1 MPEKKIRLSRRAFLK
16 AMTVGAAGG
25 AVLGGAFSPAGT
37 SVYASAPKTNGT
49 GIAGVICVSS
59 QANKSPRLDFISL
72 TDGRRLGTLEN
83 TFASHAIVPV
93 ESTHSFFV
101 HGRDT
106 QTDKGVIRGFAI
118 DPVTAAWNQIYEK
131 QLEGGLVLHWQP
143 SPDGTL
149 IQYNTIKDH
158 ALHVLDTRSLELHTY
173 QGGGSHSNMAFFHDN
188 DWLVATDDLG
198 RGTKLRVVARAT
210 NTILSETAVGNW
222 GHGLTVN
229 DETGRAFVWAD
240 EGVHIVSLAKMNL
253 GAHLGLIKTAAH
265 RQRSWFCWTP
275 QGGRYSHDQTWNPGD
290 RYSPWL
296 TVLDMQKA
304 RLERIET
311 GPEQPGILQI
321 SPDGKLGVSG
331 SHASNNICLFDIAA
345 NRFLGTVAAGGHEG
359 SFFDRDVGFSRDR
372 RIVFVTNPADKTLT
386 AIDVHSQQAI
396 GQIALPAKPEWMKVL
411 TV

>member
-1 MPEKKIRLSRRAFLK
+1 MAHLYMPLSTEK
-16 AMTVGAAGG
+16 
-25 AVLGGAFSPAGT
+25 
-37 SVYASAPKTNGT
+37 NGT
-49 GIAGVICVSS
+49 GIAGIACVSS
-59 QANKSPRLDFISL
+59 QVNTSPRLDFISL
-72 TDGRRLGTLEN
+72 TDGRHLGTLEN

-93 ESTHSFFV
+93 ESSHSFFV

-106 QTDKGVIRGFAI
+106 QTDKGVIRGFQI
-118 DPVTAAWNQIYEK
+118 DPATAAWHQIYEK
-131 QLEGGLVLHWQP
+131 QLTGGLVLHWQP

-149 IQYNTIKDH
+149 IQYNTITDH
-158 ALHVLDTRSLELHTY
+158 ALHVLDTRSLELDTY
-173 QGGGSHSNMAFFHDN
+173 QGGGSHSNMAFFHAN
-188 DWLVATDDLG
+188 DWLVATDQLG
-198 RGTKLRVVARAT
+198 RGTKLRVIVRAT

-222 GHGLTVN
+222 GHGLTIN

-240 EGVHIVSLAKMNL
+240 EGVHMVSLAKKNL
-253 GAHLGLIKTAAH
+253 GAHLGIIKTAAP

-275 QGGRYSHDQTWNPGD
+275 QGGRYSHDQTWNSDD

-296 TVLDMQKA
+296 TVIDMKKA

-311 GPEQPGILQI
+311 GPEQPGTLQI

-331 SHASNNICLFDIAA
+331 SHASNNIYLFDIAA
-345 NRFLGTVAAGGHEG
+345 NRFLGTVAAGRHEG

-372 RIVFVTNPADKTLT
+372 RVAFVTNPADKTLT

-396 GQIALPAKPEWMKVL
+396 GHIGLPAKPEWMKVL